1 MKNRRGISLIV
12 LIITIIVIIILA
24 GAVILNLS
32 KNNPLESAKKARFQ
46 SDIDTFKSDL
56 SLYVLGKSSNTEGNY
71 DPKLLNADKGGSTEN
86 GSQTIDTTRPITE
99 IISSMKG
106 TKYDEKLKVEAGEL
120 VYIGD
125 NIQES
130 NWADGLIE
138 VRGFSINVAL
148 TPGNTNIT
156 GKVSLTGA
164 LVDITKLELCKI
176 YLSEESGKRPD
187 TPSLTIPSQDLK
199 SEMVFDITNGV
210 EPYKTYYVIVD
221 VKMSNEGS
229 VRTKEIKVTSL
240 VDNLAPQTP
249 QISKPEYSK
258 DLTISPIA
266 ITLTDNDGGSGIS
279 KTGSKYVIDQIATNY
294 TEDDLIW
301 NSATSFTADN
311 FTGNTAIITKEVPSD
326 GEYYIHAIAVDNMGN
341 RKSATSSKVIV
352 DTTVPNEAEITIP
365 TNTATNSVQATVK
378 LSDNTNGSGIDLT
391 NCKYIYST
399 VSYPYG
405 DTEAIWNTATVFTNE
420 TQTITV
426 TSSTNEIYY
435 LHVLLVDK
443 AGNRREVLSSGVT
456 TNTTT
461 PVAPVITG
469 TVASNTWTNQN
480 VTLTV
485 KEVTTPGIAKY
496 EYTINGG
503 SWQTYNSTN
512 KIQVTNAGTTT
523 IKARAINNVGTIG
536 AESIGYIVN
545 IDKTAPVI
553 TLLGSNPAT
562 VNTGGTYI
570 DAGASASDDVNGNI
584 TNNITTTSTVNTS
597 VVGTYTV
604 SYKVSDLAG
613 NQGTAVRTVNVIKET
628 YTYSY
633 TGNYQTYI
641 VPVTGNYMIELW
653 GASGGTPSVYP
664 RKGAGAYTK
673 GTVSLNSGETIY
685 IYIGQRGDTSRTW
698 KFNGGGYGG
707 LVVGSYSGGGA
718 TDIRLTSGAWDDITS
733 LKSRI
738 MVAAGGG
745 GAGGSDNVDYSN
757 AGQGGYGGTLTG
769 LNGTYYSGH
778 GDMSQ
783 YGRGGSQTAGGITGT
798 NVFNGTGTP
807 YAGSFGKGG
816 QNDSTSSKAG
826 AGGGGGGY
834 YGGGAGGATGSN
846 GSGNG
851 AGGGSSFISG
861 YTGCNAINLS
871 GASTG
876 QPNHY
881 SGKIFTNTTMIN
893 GSSAMPTFDNSSTM
907 TGNVGNGY
915 AKITYIGQ

>member
-1 MKNRRGISLIV
+1 MRNKGISLIV

-148 TPGNTNIT
+148 TPEDTHIA

-164 LVDITKLELCKI
+164 LVDITKLESCKI
-176 YLSEESGKRPD
+176 YLSGESGKRPD
-187 TPSLTIPSQDLK
+187 TPAVTIPSQDLK

-221 VKMSNEGS
+221 IKMSNEGS
-229 VRTKEIKVTSL
+229 VRTKEIKVTSS
-240 VDNLAPQTP
+240 VDNVAPQTP

-311 FTGNTAIITKEVPSD
+311 FTGNTATITKEVPAD
-326 GEYYIHAIAVDNMGN
+326 GEYYIHALAVDNMGN

-352 DTTVPNEAEITIP
+352 DTIVPNEAEITIP
-365 TNTATNSVQATVK
+365 TNTATNNVQATVK
-378 LSDNTNGSGIDLT
+378 LSDNTNGSGIDLS

-399 VSYPYG
+399 VTLPYG
-405 DTEAIWNTATVFTNE
+405 DTEAIWNTATIFTSE

-426 TSSTNEIYY
+426 TSSTDEVYY

-456 TNTTT
+456 TNTST
-461 PVAPVITG
+461 PVAPSITG
-469 TVASNTWTNQN
+469 TTATNVWTKDD

-485 KEVTTPGIAKY
+485 NTVASPGVTKY
-496 EYTINGG
+496 EYSINGG
-503 SWQTYNSTN
+503 AWQTYNSTN
-512 KIQVTNAGTTT
+512 KIVITSEGTSAV
-523 IKARAINNVGTIG
+523 KARAVNNVGTLG
-536 AESIGYIVN
+536 AESTGYIVKIDRTNPGITLGKDGGQDPTQASTSVN
-545 IDKTAPVI
+545 ITDSGSGINTSKLQYVWDTQSSTIPSSGWTVFTNGSTLTKTGDGSYYLWIKAEDNVGNQRIIATNKFTVGELLEIVSEIKSINTTFSGATSGYSYNNPVI
-553 TLLGSNPAT
+553 PAGFMA
-562 VNTGGTYI
+562 VNTNDAKWTNLGTDWNNGLVIVDSYGNQFVWVPVDGTNVTYSKWCTSGYSYSITTDDTLPSGFNEYTAVSKYKGFYI
-570 DAGASASDDVNGNI
+570 ARYEASNNSGKVASKKASVW
-584 TNNITTTSTVNTS
+584 NNITYTDAKAKSEVMSDNYGYNAALIGTNLITGTQWDTVMKWIQNS
-597 VVGTYTV
+597 GKNV
-604 SYKVSDLAG
+604 SDSRTWGNHNDSISPANVPGYSGLQITGYSNYWKCKNIYDLAG
-613 NQGTAVRTVNVIKET
+613 NVWEWTNEK
-628 YTYSY
+628 YSSALS
-633 TGNYQTYI
+633 T
-641 VPVTGNYMIELW
+641 
-653 GASGGTPSVYP
+653 
-664 RKGAGAYTK
+664 
-673 GTVSLNSGETIY
+673 
-685 IYIGQRGDTSRTW
+685 
-698 KFNGGGYGG
+698 
-707 LVVGSYSGGGA
+707 
-718 TDIRLTSGAWDDITS
+718 
-733 LKSRI
+733 
-738 MVAAGGG
+738 
-745 GAGGSDNVDYSN
+745 
-757 AGQGGYGGTLTG
+757 
-769 LNGTYYSGH
+769 
-778 GDMSQ
+778 
-783 YGRGGSQTAGGITGT
+783 RGGSYVNT
-798 NVFNGTGTP
+798 
-807 YAGSFGKGG
+807 
-816 QNDSTSSKAG
+816 
-826 AGGGGGGY
+826 
-834 YGGGAGGATGSN
+834 
-846 GSGNG
+846 
-851 AGGGSSFISG
+851 G
-861 YTGCNAINLS
+861 YTY
-871 GASTG
+871 
-876 QPNHY
+876 P
-881 SGKIFTNTTMIN
+881 
-893 GSSAMPTFDNSSTM
+893 PTYRHS
-907 TGNVGNGY
+907 
-915 AKITYIGQ
+915 ITAPDIGTFRGFRVALYIK